1 MIFILFISEI
11 QVKALVLKLEGAI
24 KMETKKILENLS
36 DMGCDER
43 QTSIMKKLYE
53 EGDKETLLRDLRK
66 CRYHLMDE
74 LHDRQKKVDN
84 MDFLIRQIQKEK

>member
-1 MIFILFISEI
+1 
-11 QVKALVLKLEGAI
+11 
-24 KMETKKILENLS
+24 METKKILENLS

-53 EGDKETLLRDLRK
+53 EGNIETLLRDLRK
-66 CRYHLMDE
+66 CRCHLMDE
-74 LHDRQKKVDN
+74 LHDSQKKVDN

>member
-1 MIFILFISEI
+1 
-11 QVKALVLKLEGAI
+11 
-24 KMETKKILENLS
+24 METKKILENLS

-43 QTSIMKKLYE
+43 QTSIMKRLYE